1 MLLSERETELKE
13 SREQEDGLN
22 KKLKIVNTELSKTR
36 RMNLVVMAAKEEL
49 DKVSKRMNTVL
60 THE

>member
-1 MLLSERETELKE
+1 MLLGERETELKE
-13 SREQEDGLN
+13 SREQGDGLN

-49 DKVSKRMNTVL
+49 DKVSKHMNTVL
-60 THE
+60 AHE